1 MANVL
6 LTQQCVRSCPYCFA
20 KKHMADSEPDDIL
33 TWDNMIY
40 IADLMESSG
49 EMGLSLL
56 GGEPTL
62 HPQFVDFVLYL
73 LERRFHVNVFT
84 SGILSDKMFNE
95 VERALSAVSPER
107 ISFVVNVNNPDKSSF
122 SELEQVR
129 RFLKAFGHIST
140 PGFNIY
146 KPDFNLDFILQY
158 INEYGLHRHI
168 RLGLA
173 HPIPGQHN
181 TYVTIDKMREM
192 ANRVVSYLPMLE
204 RLKIKAGFDCGFPLC
219 LFTDDQIGKLYKHN
233 SGRLSFSCGPA
244 IDIGPDM
251 TVWGCF
257 PLSQIHKKSIYE
269 YNSLHEIR
277 DYYRN
282 LHQRVRTEVAGI
294 FDECDECHYREEQL
308 CQGGC
313 LAHSYNHFMKEANVR
328 FKEIYP

>member
-62 HPQFVDFVLYL
+62 HPHFVDFVMYL

-84 SGILSDKMFNE
+84 SGILSEKMFTE
-95 VERALSAVSPER
+95 VERALSAVSPDR
-107 ISFVVNVNNPDKSSF
+107 FSFVCNVNNPDKTSF
-122 SELEQVR
+122 SELENVR
-129 RFLKAFGHIST
+129 RFLKAFGHLST

-146 KPDFNLDFILQY
+146 KPDFNIDFIFQY

-168 RLGLA
+168 RMGLA

-181 TYVTIDKMREM
+181 VYVPIEKMSQM
-192 ANRVVSYLPMLE
+192 AETVISYLPVLE
-204 RLKIKAGFDCGFPLC
+204 RMKVKAGFDCGFPLC
-219 LFTDDQIGKLYKHN
+219 IFTEEQIGKLFKHN
-233 SGRLSFSCGPA
+233 SGRLSFGCGPA

-257 PLSQIHKKSIYE
+257 PLSNIHKKSLYE
-269 YNSLHEIR
+269 FNSLNEIR

-282 LHQRVRTEVAGI
+282 LHQKVRNEVAGI
-294 FDECDECHYREEQL
+294 LNECDDCVFREEQL

-313 LAHSYNHFMKEANVR
+313 LAHSYNHFMKEAPVR

>member
-1 MANVL
+1 MPNIL

-40 IADLMESSG
+40 IADLLESSN
-49 EMGLSLL
+49 EMALSLL

-84 SGILSDKMFNE
+84 SGIMSEKMFNE
-95 VERALSAVSPER
+95 VERALSFVSPNSL
-107 ISFVVNVNNPDKSSF
+107 SFVCNVNNPEKSSF
-122 SELEQVR
+122 SELESVR
-129 RFLKAFGHIST
+129 RFLKTFGHLTT

-146 KPDFNLDFILQY
+146 KPDFNIDFIFQY

-181 TYVTIDKMREM
+181 IYVPIDKMRDM
-192 ANRVVSYLPMLE
+192 GDRLISYLPVLE
-204 RLKIKAGFDCGFPLC
+204 RMKAKAGFDCGFPLC
-219 LFTDDQIGKLYKHN
+219 IFTEEQIGKLFKHN
-233 SGRLSFSCGPA
+233 SGRLSFGCGPA

-257 PLSQIHKKSIYE
+257 PLSNIHKKSLYE
-269 YNSLHEIR
+269 FNTLHEIR
-277 DYYRN
+277 DHYMQ
-282 LHQRVRTEVAGI
+282 LHQKVRSEVSGI
-294 FDECDECHYREEQL
+294 LNACDECSYREELL
-308 CQGGC
+308 CSGGC
-313 LAHSYNHFMKEANVR
+313 LAHAYNHFKDEAEVR
-328 FKEIYP
+328 FKEIYQ